1 MIKSHTPVTL
11 RAVRPS
17 DAEGLC
23 EMANLPGYRRGTM
36 RMPFEAVE
44 FWSKRIAASPA
55 ENTWIVA
62 EAEGRIAGTGQL
74 MPRMMARTTHAGDVV
89 LGVRDD
95 CTGRG
100 VGSAILAALLDVADN
115 WRGLTR
121 LQLSV
126 FADNTAAIRL
136 YEKHG
141 FQIEGRAVTA
151 ALVDG
156 VYTDALWMA
165 RLVS

>member
-1 MIKSHTPVTL
+1 MRDGEFAGVPA
-11 RAVRPS
+11 RD
-17 DAEGLC
+17 DA
-23 EMANLPGYRRGTM
+23 
-36 RMPFEAVE
+36 
-44 FWSKRIAASPA
+44 
-55 ENTWIVA
+55 
-62 EAEGRIAGTGQL
+62 
-74 MPRMMARTTHAGDVV
+74 DVV

-126 FADNTAAIRL
+126 FAGNTAAIRL

-141 FQIEGRAVTA
+141 FQIEGRAVKA

-165 RLVS
+165 RLRF